1 MRRLLA
7 MILGGLLGSLAVV
20 ALATSPALAVSA
32 HWVSATVTS
41 VTSNTITVS
50 FKEAGLGNSLNSV
63 NITLT
68 ATAECINPGSNHPK
82 AANKESF
89 SVSGTFNVSNGNATG
104 SLTDSAATISPP
116 CSPPMVIAWT
126 DVTLTDTTFN
136 DTTTIPGT
144 FFPSG

>member
-1 MRRLLA
+1 MRRLLVVV
-7 MILGGLLGSLAVV
+7 LA
-20 ALATSPALAVSA
+20 ALAAAVFAAGPAFAVSA

-41 VTSNTITVS
+41 VSSNSITVS
-50 FKEAGLGNSLNSV
+50 FKEAGLGKSLNSV
-63 NITLT
+63 NITLS
-68 ATAECINPGSNHPK
+68 ATAECINVGNNHPK

-144 FFPSG
+144 FYPGG